1 MNEREIEL
9 LKKIKD
15 LLRCLKNEYISYND
29 FCEEMYDLSEE
40 YSDILE

>member
-15 LLRCLKNEYISYND
+15 LLKDVKNEWISSGD
-29 FCEEMYDLSEE
+29 LCEYMNDLSEE

>member
-1 MNEREIEL
+1 MNEKEIEL

-15 LLRCLKNEYISYND
+15 LLEDVKKDCISNND
-29 FCEEMYDLSEE
+29 LCEEMYDLAEE